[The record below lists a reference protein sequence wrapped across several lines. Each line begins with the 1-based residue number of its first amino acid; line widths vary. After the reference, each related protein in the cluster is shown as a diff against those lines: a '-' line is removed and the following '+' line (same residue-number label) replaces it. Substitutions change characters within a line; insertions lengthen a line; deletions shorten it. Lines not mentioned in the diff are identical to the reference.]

1 MSDSEEPSLGASV
14 EDALRKA
21 VPLGRATALS
31 PDHAAALLGVLDELR
46 LQRAAT
52 GPLIAGLARVV
63 RSARIRWH
71 MAEKHA
77 VAQDRNVEAAESKRA
92 WAEADLARYK
102 AARHD
107 DYLRGMEVGAEPWV
121 GTSHE

>member
-1 MSDSEEPSLGASV
+1 MSDSEEPAPRASV

-21 VPLGRATALS
+21 ASAGRSIALS
-31 PDHAAALLGVLDELR
+31 PEHSAELIGVLDELR

-52 GPLIAGLARVV
+52 APLIAGLAKLV
-63 RSARIRWH
+63 RTARIRWH
-71 MAEKHA
+71 VAERHA
-77 VAQDRNVEAAESKRA
+77 VTQDRNVEL
-92 WAEADLARYK
+92 AEANRSRAEEDLARYK

-107 DYLRGMEVGAEPWV
+107 DYLRGMEVGAAPWV

>member
-46 LQRAAT
+46 LQRVAT

-63 RSARIRWH
+63 RSARIP
-71 MAEKHA
+71 
-77 VAQDRNVEAAESKRA
+77 
-92 WAEADLARYK
+92 
-102 AARHD
+102 
-107 DYLRGMEVGAEPWV
+107 G
-121 GTSHE
+121 